1 MSPRS
6 GESGKYN
13 PQHTTAQCDEPPIV
27 TLEERAAARRTVAV
41 HARRLG
47 ILDEDT
53 VEIMRMLGIF
63 PGEEDPYFITAPAFL
78 QPCEAP

>member
-1 MSPRS
+1 MSPRN

-27 TLEERAAARRTVAV
+27 SLAERKAARRTIAV
-41 HARRLG
+41 HSRRLG
-47 ILDEDT
+47 IPDAAA
-53 VEIMRMLGIF
+53 VEMMKMLGIF

-78 QPCEAP
+78 QACEAP

>member
-6 GESGKYN
+6 GDSGKYN

-27 TLEERAAARRTVAV
+27 SLEERELARRTVAV

-47 ILDEDT
+47 IPDEEA
-53 VEIMRMLGIF
+53 VEMIRMLGIF
-63 PGEEDPYFITAPAFL
+63 PGEEDPYFITGPAFL
-78 QPCEAP
+78 QTCEAP